1 MMKSTILEESLSL
14 NKTLNTFMISVIS
27 NQLIKPLYNLLELDM
42 KILLTTEITPLL
54 WHYLDKPLSPM
65 L

>member
-54 WHYLDKPLSPM
+54 WLYLDKPLSLM